1 MKVQSSIA
9 LETGKL
15 GSCTSRAFT
24 IFGGRAF
31 YLASPATAQIRAGER

>member
-15 GSCTSRAFT
+15 GSWRSRAFT
-24 IFGGRAF
+24 IFGERAF
-31 YLASPATAQIRAGER
+31 YPAASQLAQLRAGER